1 MQMLNVSKI
10 LINPDLMKLHPTQ
23 TLNKLI
29 GIFGFLLLITSV
41 HAQFTF
47 PVYEPFSEYTE
58 GERIRGASSAA
69 FWNFGNSLSSS
80 SSPIIS
86 TNYAMSYPGLL
97 PDPNVTPM
105 GILGAQGVGR
115 THAATFT
122 AQTNGTTY
130 LSFLLSVSNLPS
142 ADRPIIGLN
151 ANNSGTPNPGSGPS
165 VWITPSGQLKL
176 DKGNQT
182 TPQTNT
188 TPALTIGSTYL
199 VVMAYNFAGTG
210 TNEVDLW
217 LNPTVLGNN
226 ANVPTPTIFITN
238 NVTSVASLQSLCL
251 YSGSGIAV
259 SLNLFDEIRVTNTW
273 AGATPASPAPGNVY
287 NVTGGGFGCPGDTF
301 AVGLSGSDSSSV
313 NYMLYING
321 TNSGQTVSGNN
332 SLITFGP
339 QSITGTYNVL
349 ASNTVNSY
357 VGWMSGSVS
366 VSVLAGPSIT
376 TQPAPVLVATNGYA
390 TFSVAVTGSGLHYQ
404 WYKGGSGLTDGGH
417 VSGSATVA
425 LTISPA
431 TTADAAATANGY
443 YVIITNSCSLTAT
456 STTNS
461 LTLQP
466 AGNLVWQGG
475 NPNTNWDFA
484 ITQNW
489 TNSAGS
495 SVVFNAGDK
504 VMFDDSS
511 TNQVVTLVGSVAPTS
526 VTDNSSLNYFFTG
539 SGSSSGT
546 ASLLMNGSGM
556 LTISNANSYTG
567 GTTISSGILKIN
579 NSAQQAIGTGP
590 VTLAGGQLEIGIA
603 SGTATAGLS
612 NINVTANSTL
622 QLDAAGTFAFVLQNQ
637 LTGSPGATLTIQELL
652 NNASGACRV
661 RLYGAF
667 TNNAR
672 MIISELVGGN
682 GIDMAPYLSSGD
694 QVYNGIISGYG
705 GRFVA
710 RGNGNAI
717 FNAANTFN
725 DSSVQANGAGPSG
738 YSVLM
743 SSGNV
748 GVGADSISST
758 PPTIDASPLGTG
770 ILAINVGVEG
780 GNCSLFASGGSHT
793 VANPVIYT
801 STTNTATLSFTGNN
815 NLNLSG
821 SFALS
826 SASDPFGTNRTLQ
839 VNNTALTTL
848 SGVINDGGLGSGIVK
863 TGTNTLV
870 LSGVNTYTGST
881 IVGAGTLWVNG
892 QVDAG
897 GVTVTNGTLGGS
909 GTILGSV
916 TVQSGTLAPGTTS
929 IGTLTVNNNL
939 TLNGNALFK
948 VNKSVSPSNDVVIVT
963 GTLSNTGTG
972 TLTVTNLGSALAIGN
987 TFKLFSKPISG
998 GGALTVTGAGMNWTN
1013 NLAIDGSIAVLSM
1026 ASTVATNPTNILSSV
1041 IGGTNLTLSWPADHL
1056 GWRLQ
1061 VQTNT
1066 LAKGLDTNWVDV
1078 AGATSVNSTNF
1089 TINPANGAV
1098 FYRLVYP

>member
-47 PVYEPFSEYTE
+47 PVYEPFSEYPE
-58 GERIRGASSAA
+58 GERLRTVGSSGVY
-69 FWNFGNSLSSS
+69 WNVGNSLSSS

-86 TNYAMSYPGLL
+86 TNYALSYPGLL
-97 PDPNVTPM
+97 PDPNVPAR
-105 GILGAQGVGR
+105 GILGPQVAGR
-115 THAATFT
+115 TQCATFT
-122 AQTNGTTY
+122 AQNSGTTY

-151 ANNSGTPNPGSGPS
+151 AANSSTPSPNSGPS
-165 VWITPSGQLKL
+165 IWITPSGQLKL
-176 DKGNQT
+176 DKSNST

-226 ANVPTPTIFITN
+226 ASVPTPTIFITN

-251 YSGSGIAV
+251 YSGTGIAV

-332 SLITFGP
+332 SVVTFGL

-366 VSVLAGPSIT
+366 VSVLTGPSIT

-390 TFSVAVTGSGLHYQ
+390 TFSVAATGSGLHYQ

-489 TNSAGS
+489 TNSAGN

-511 TNQVVTLVGSVAPTS
+511 TNQIVTLVGSVAPTS

-539 SGSSSGT
+539 SGSISGT

-579 NSAQQAIGTGP
+579 NSAQQPLGTGL

-603 SGTATAGLS
+603 SGSATAGLS

-652 NNASGACRV
+652 NNSSGACRV

-672 MIISELVGGN
+672 MIISELGGN

-748 GVGADSISST
+748 GVGADSSLDFSAVAPGT
-758 PPTIDASPLGTG
+758 GSSPLGTG
-770 ILAINVGVEG
+770 NLGINVGTEG
-780 GNCSLFASGGSHT
+780 GACSLFASGGAHT
-793 VANPVIYT
+793 VANHVVYT
-801 STTNTATLSFTGNN
+801 STTNTVTLILGGNN
-815 NLNLSG
+815 NLTLAGEFSLSG
-821 SFALS
+821 GQLTGAN
-826 SASDPFGTNRTLQ
+826 DTFGTNRTLQ
-839 VNNTALTTL
+839 VTNTALTVL
-848 SGVINDGGLGSGIVK
+848 SGVIDDAGLGSGIIK
-863 TGTNTLV
+863 TGTGV
-870 LSGVNTYTGST
+870 LALNGTDTYTGST
-881 IVGAGTLWVNG
+881 IVSNG
-892 QVDAG
+892 MLEG
-897 GVTVTNGTLGGS
+897 IGSITSPVTVETNGTLGA
-909 GTILGSV
+909 GT
-916 TVQSGTLAPGTTS
+916 AS
-929 IGTLTVNNNL
+929 IGTFTINSDL
-939 TLNGNALFK
+939 TLLGNLFIK
-948 VNKSVSPSNDVVIVT
+948 VNRSTSPSNDVIAVS
-963 GTLSNTGTG
+963 GTLANTGTG
-972 TLTVTNLGSALAIGN
+972 TVTVTNLGSALAIGN

-1013 NLAIDGSIAVLSM
+1013 NLAIDGSIAVLSV

-1041 IGGTNLTLSWPADHL
+1041 IGGTNLALSWPADHL